1 MHSPQGTPS
10 SVRAAHSKIPTSPSS
25 NRLLASRDPSLHLSP
40 RTSSAFPPVSRD
52 PSTATRLDFSRDPS
66 LRPTLHPPE
75 RSPAHLPPP
84 HPHHHNPSVS
94 LTPSLS
100 SASSFAGESSMNAP
114 SASFVDPAFAAEI
127 DSSLV
132 HQARSLQIKL
142 ALTEAAHT
150 EAQEKISE
158 METILEVL
166 KKQYDRSTMSEARLE
181 ERVWDLELLNEQL
194 QTQIATLES
203 QIQRTTTET
212 RHLEQELR
220 ICNDQI
226 EHLKATEIA
235 CTANFEK
242 ARTKLEAEAASC
254 RRQVY
259 ILQKDKTDLT
269 RKLDE
274 MRELM
279 KRNVPAYTRFTP
291 SEEISGGWGG
301 ISDSEDDAS
310 SSARG
315 SVGRSGSPEQR
326 ASMQIQSLTQSL
338 MHSHEQVK
346 QLTTSKTKLE
356 GEVKELKVMLSEAQ
370 ETIEG
375 LRGQIETQK
384 PPAKRGSA
392 APGRRSR
399 EGTHVESSAEVV
411 SAATGESSDEE
422 IHEEVMRWEE
432 IVEAVE
438 SPRDLYS
445 ELMMLRGSS
454 HGSAA
459 TNGTPLPPTAQSEED
474 AAIAEKLDKWNHL
487 IIGMVNSGMESVRST
502 SVEDLVE
509 LGSGETVR
517 PKEDESENKAVVKV
531 DSTVVAAADRRSSN
545 STSYTV
551 EEIVED
557 ASNIQPLE
565 SAPYYV
571 VEEEVE
577 LRAEAVSPSLVLLS
591 SYTPTST
598 TPVPAA
604 PVTPVTAPTAPPS
617 QPNPIPHLAAPA
629 IPTSRRNSS
638 ILHNSLVEDVKLA
651 DVMQALE
658 NASKGRPVLLER
670 GRMAMS
676 CMDLVNIEKGE
687 DEDVV
692 HPNGAK
698 LYLLGN
704 KTKPASLSID
714 TTTRPHP
721 RQHDS
726 LTREEL
732 LAHLSGLSSP
742 TTPAP
747 QSASVTTTT
756 TVVTRTTK
764 VRRRR
769 KVVGGDGETEVIE
782 EEVVVGEDGKEQKP
796 QEPKIVEK
804 IVERIVEKVVEVPVE
819 RKDDEEKIQ
828 QQEAVESL
836 TATMIGSF
844 FQKFNRNGKKPKMR
858 YFWVHPYT
866 RTLSW
871 APVPPSQGGAKQ
883 VTKSAP
889 IDSFEA
895 IEPPTP
901 TPSFPPTPAHAININ
916 SRGRVIKLVPTTWS
930 DRTKWV
936 EGLTLML
943 SRTSAGPPTEKKL
956 VRKVSGV
963 VSGVAGIIASSVASG
978 LEEGARRSAGRRG
991 VVGTRRTAEA
1001 VVGGFVA
1008 AVRNR
1013 AS

>member
-1 MHSPQGTPS
+1 
-10 SVRAAHSKIPTSPSS
+10 
-25 NRLLASRDPSLHLSP
+25 
-40 RTSSAFPPVSRD
+40 
-52 PSTATRLDFSRDPS
+52 
-66 LRPTLHPPE
+66 
-75 RSPAHLPPP
+75 
-84 HPHHHNPSVS
+84 
-94 LTPSLS
+94 
-100 SASSFAGESSMNAP
+100 
-114 SASFVDPAFAAEI
+114 
-127 DSSLV
+127 
-132 HQARSLQIKL
+132 
-142 ALTEAAHT
+142 
-150 EAQEKISE
+150 
-158 METILEVL
+158 METVLEVL
-166 KKQYDRSTMSEARLE
+166 KRQYDRSTMAEARLE

-194 QTQIATLES
+194 QTQISTLES

-226 EHLKATEIA
+226 EHLKATEIT

-254 RRQVY
+254 RRQAY

-279 KRNVPAYTRFTP
+279 KRNAPAYNRFTP

-301 ISDSEDDAS
+301 MSDSEDYGAS
-310 SSARG
+310 STRG
-315 SVGRSGSPEQR
+315 SMARSGSPEQR
-326 ASMQIQSLTQSL
+326 ASMQIQSLSQSL
-338 MHSHEQVK
+338 IHSHEEVK
-346 QLTTSKTKLE
+346 QLRAVKTKLE
-356 GEVKELKVMLSEAQ
+356 CEVKELKGMLSEAQ
-370 ETIEG
+370 EAIEG
-375 LRGQIETQK
+375 LREKLESKT

-399 EGTHVESSAEVV
+399 EEIHTETSVEVV
-411 SAATGESSDEE
+411 SAVSGESSDEE
-422 IHEEVMRWEE
+422 EMHEEVMRWEE

-459 TNGTPLPPTAQSEED
+459 TNGTPLPTTQTEED
-474 AAIAEKLDKWNHL
+474 AVIAEKLDKWNHL
-487 IIGMVNSGMESVRST
+487 IMRMVNSGMESVRST

-509 LGSGETVR
+509 LGSGETIQT
-517 PKEDESENKAVVKV
+517 KEVSSENKAVVNV
-531 DSTVVAAADRRSSN
+531 DSTAVAQAATERLSSN

-551 EEIVED
+551 EEIIEETTN
-557 ASNIQPLE
+557 AQTSEFTPF
-565 SAPYYV
+565 YV
-571 VEEEVE
+571 VEEAVE

-598 TPVPAA
+598 TPIPAA
-604 PVTPVTAPTAPPS
+604 PVTPITAPPPAPPT
-617 QPNPIPHLAAPA
+617 QPNTIRHLAAPA
-629 IPTSRRNSS
+629 IPTSRRNSW
-638 ILHNSLVEDVKLA
+638 ILRDPFVENVKLA

-670 GRMAMS
+670 GRMAIS

-687 DEDVV
+687 DEDII

-698 LYLLGN
+698 FYVLGN
-704 KTKPASLSID
+704 KMKPTPLSID
-714 TTTRPHP
+714 TTAMPYH
-721 RQHDS
+721 RQRDS

-742 TTPAP
+742 TTPAL

-782 EEVVVGEDGKEQKP
+782 EEVVVDEDGKEQKP

-819 RKDDEEKIQ
+819 RQDDDEKSQ

-871 APVPPSQGGAKQ
+871 APVPPSQGGTKQ

-889 IDSFEA
+889 IDTFEA

-901 TPSFPPTPAHAININ
+901 TPSFPPTPAHAINIH
-916 SRGRVIKLVPTTWS
+916 SQGRVIKLVPTTWS

-943 SRTSAGPPTEKKL
+943 SRTSAGVPTEKKL

-991 VVGTRRTAEA
+991 VVGSRRTAEA